1 MTEIPSRRD
10 REKLLRESEIV
21 NAAEMIFSKKGFEK
35 ASMDEIAKVS
45 EFTKRTLY
53 KYFINKEDL
62 FFAVIKKCFEKLFT
76 YMESGMKSGKTGYD
90 KIKQGILAY
99 YRFYKKHPDKF
110 KLMNYIGFVKQEAK
124 KSPNY
129 KSFLEFD
136 DFLFKKVMK
145 IIGEGK
151 ADGSIRKDLDT
162 TNLTYSIVF
171 IITGFLYQLSI
182 TGKTFT
188 EHFSLNEETFSLF
201 TIELLTNIFKNND
214 SMK

>member
-1 MTEIPSRRD
+1 MTDILSRRD
-10 REKLLRESEIV
+10 RERLLRESEIV
-21 NAAEMIFSKKGFEK
+21 NAAEIIFSKKGFENT
-35 ASMDEIAKVS
+35 SMDEIAKTS

-76 YMESGMKSGKTGYD
+76 YMESGMKSGKNGYE
-90 KIKQGILAY
+90 KIKFGMLSY
-99 YRFYKKHPDKF
+99 YKFYKDHPDKF

-136 DFLFKKVMK
+136 DFLFKEVMK
-145 IIGEGK
+145 LIEEGK
-151 ADGSIRKDLDT
+151 TDGSIRKDLET

-182 TGKTFT
+182 SGKTFT
-188 EHFSLNEETFSLF
+188 EHFLLDEEAFSMF
-201 TIELLTNIFKNND
+201 AIELLTNIFK
-214 SMK
+214 K